1 MVVIYLST
9 RYLVRYRY
17 GQAPG
22 YAVPGST
29 HFAPREAPAR
39 LAFRN
44 PTWGM
49 STMNPAAPYACRGGY
64 ILAKN
69 NLRGAQPCPCE
80 CHTPRREW
88 RICVQR
94 TCIHHINIIIS
105 KHSGI
110 IQAYSSIIQAYSSI
124 VQAYSSIIQAAQY
137 KHRAA

>member
-1 MVVIYLST
+1 MSSDMSQCAGCTTLPKLYLMIKLLTRKRIIILITRMVVIYLST

-29 HFAPREAPAR
+29 RFAPREAPAR
-39 LAFRN
+39 LA

-49 STMNPAAPYACRGGY
+49 STMDPAAPYACRGGY

-69 NLRGAQPCPCE
+69 NLRGAQPCPCK

-88 RICVQR
+88 REYACV
-94 TCIHHINIIIS
+94 TNKEHAYIIS
-105 KHSGI
+105 T
-110 IQAYSSIIQAYSSI
+110 
-124 VQAYSSIIQAAQY
+124 
-137 KHRAA
+137 